1 MHEKHTEAAE
11 NVQASGE
18 SSVIDPNS
26 LVSRVLRE
34 LYDSVQ
40 NEAIPERFLD
50 LLEQLDM
57 AESSAK
63 AGETK

>member
-1 MHEKHTEAAE
+1 MHEKHKEAAE

-63 AGETK
+63 AGETP